1 VDPRELLLGRELVE
15 AELLEAD
22 QLRVALDYQAQLP
35 ARLEDILVKLDF
47 VDEQTLSEFLAQR
60 EQLPTIDPSG
70 RSIDEELLSSL
81 PRSLI
86 EGHEVLPYRLDE
98 ETILLAMSDPA
109 DLRVIDEL
117 QFLTDCKIETA
128 LAPRSAIRERIE
140 RYYSSLPEPPPPPPP
155 VEEQLC
161 QRIADPAVSAL
172 VRVLITNGV
181 VNPDDWLEAFE
192 REGGEIES

>member
-1 VDPRELLLGRELVE
+1 MDPRELLLGRELVE